1 MLKSR
6 DGITWTSQNIP
17 NLIPLNGVAYG
28 DGLFVAVGY
37 PGTLFTSAD
46 ATTWTQRESA
56 TVNWLNSV
64 AFTKNTFVAGGSFGT
79 ILQSLPLP
87 PQPRFLIEGSG
98 WIAEH
103 TLQLSIE
110 APVGAVLRVET
121 SSDLVTWIGL
131 TTIMSAKVVEQIRDV
146 VTPDLT
152 RRFYRVKCDSP

>member
-1 MLKSR
+1 MLKSP
-6 DGITWTSQNIP
+6 DGIMWTQQNIP
-17 NLIPLNGVAYG
+17 NLTPLNGVAYG
-28 DGLFVAVGY
+28 DGVFVAVGY

-56 TVNWLNSV
+56 TVNWLNGV
-64 AFTKNTFVAGGSFGT
+64 AFAKNTFVAVGSFGT

-87 PQPRFLIEGSG
+87 PQPRFLMEGTG

-103 TLQLSIE
+103 KLQLLIE
-110 APVGAVLRVET
+110 APVGSVLRVET
-121 SSDLVTWIGL
+121 SSDLVTWIDL
-131 TTIMSAKVVEQIRDV
+131 TTIMNAKAVEQIRDQ